1 MIDFKVLNYR
11 TAQKMKFSIKDFFSK
26 CDQIPTDLVTFTE
39 EIHSGK
45 LLFRAVSR
53 FSQFLQT
60 SLLIYGNPHLESRS
74 SFILMNTRFTVSI
87 ASKLETEY
95 WLSRKAE
102 SVRPKIIK
110 QEKLFL
116 PEFSA
121 LIVYIF

>member
-1 MIDFKVLNYR
+1 M
-11 TAQKMKFSIKDFFSK
+11 
-26 CDQIPTDLVTFTE
+26 
-39 EIHSGK
+39 
-45 LLFRAVSR
+45 
-53 FSQFLQT
+53 
-60 SLLIYGNPHLESRS
+60 
-74 SFILMNTRFTVSI
+74 MNTRFTVSI

-102 SVRPKIIK
+102 SMRPKIIK